1 MNNDLSPYV
10 QDLQSDLQTTVA
22 QLDYSTNPNQL
33 SPVDLGLASFVVT
46 LPVLLIITIAG
57 YRNYRNR
64 LLRSQILMLERMWH
78 LKTQE
83 HR

>member
-1 MNNDLSPYV
+1 MNQLSPYL
-10 QDLQSDLQTTVA
+10 QDLQPTVA
-22 QLDYSTNPNQL
+22 QLNHNSNPNQL

-46 LPVLLIITIAG
+46 FPVLLIIAISG
-57 YRNYRNR
+57 YRNYRDR
-64 LLRSQILMLERMWH
+64 LLRSQILMLERMWQ

>member
-1 MNNDLSPYV
+1 MNDLSPYIR
-10 QDLQSDLQTTVA
+10 DLQPTVA
-22 QLDYSTNPNQL
+22 QLNHNGNPNQL

-46 LPVLLIITIAG
+46 FPVLLIIAIAG

-64 LLRSQILMLERMWH
+64 LFRSQVLMLERMWH
-78 LKTQE
+78 LKHQE